1 MRLHEV
7 HQLLEI
13 HFQDNWD
20 IEDVPALFDNAEDEF
35 EEPEGSWVHFQVL
48 FGAAQ
53 NQSRCA
59 DGISVRQSGSIQLY
73 IYVELDE
80 GAGEAY
86 AIADK
91 FRECFMNKSLGEKGQ
106 VATTDRFVAQPE
118 LISNR
123 FQSRVSIPFFYST
136 K

>member
-1 MRLHEV
+1 MNLQDV
-7 HQLLEI
+7 HQLLET
-13 HFQDNWD
+13 HFRDHWDSEAAPAKYDNT
-20 IEDVPALFDNAEDEF
+20 ESRFR
-35 EEPEGSWVHFQVL
+35 EPSNNPWVHFQVL

-59 DGISVRQSGSIQLY
+59 DGISVRQSGSVQLY
-73 IYVELDE
+73 IYVPLNI
-80 GAGEAY
+80 GSLRANGL
-86 AIADK
+86 ADD
-91 FRECFMNKSLGEKGQ
+91 FRTCFMNKQIGKVTTLDGFI
-106 VATTDRFVAQPE
+106 ATPE

>member
-1 MRLHEV
+1 MQLHEV

-13 HFQDNWD
+13 HFQDHWD
-20 IEDVPALFDNAEDEF
+20 IEDLPALFDNAEDEF

-59 DGISVRQSGSIQLY
+59 DGISVRQSGSVQLY
-73 IYVELDE
+73 IYAELDQ

-86 AIADK
+86 RVADI
-91 FRECFMNKSLGEKGQ
+91 FRDCFMNKQIGA
-106 VATTDRFVAQPE
+106 VTTEDGFVAQPQ
-118 LISNR
+118 LISNK